1 MLNAYLLTRLAVVQE
16 LSELLLGV
24 CVFYWILRGTFWTLA
39 EFTDEIGVS
48 DIAETLSIKLRK
60 LHHIIVALTLLGFF
74 GSTLLPS
81 KTDTAIMVGAEAA
94 SRLGAITKSK

>member
-1 MLNAYLLTRLAVVQE
+1 MLNAYFLTRLAVIQE

-39 EFTDEIGVS
+39 ELTDEIGVS
-48 DIAETLSIKLRK
+48 DIAETLGIKLRK
-60 LHHIIVALTLLGFF
+60 FHHVIVALTLLGFF

-81 KTDTAIMVGAEAA
+81 KSDIAVMVGAEAA
-94 SRLGAITKSK
+94 SQLSAASKTK